1 MAENQAEPPTTSP
14 YRPRWLK
21 ALLRLLESREP
32 VSLRHFL
39 ILALLIRLPAVFF
52 SRGYEF
58 ADHQFIFVDPAY
70 HLATGGTWYE
80 TWDYDRAIRSWVYPC
95 ILSGVFKGLSLIG
108 LEGPQTM
115 MTATRGLHALISL
128 LPMWAMWMLLV
139 RWRPIENPNPILLLM
154 AASGLTVYNGVQP
167 NGTAFAVGLSLAAVF
182 LFHAPG
188 FWRPFFAGALLG
200 GAFSCRFQDAFF
212 GPVLFAG
219 GALKGRWKEVL
230 GLCIGSAVTVTIQG
244 LVDLSTYG
252 AFLCSPFN
260 YVKVNF
266 LEGVSAQWRT
276 EPFWYYLAIV
286 AAALLVCPPF
296 LRVAWEATK
305 TGARTFPLPLACAAF
320 YFLMH
325 TLVARKAFRF
335 VFPALALVLFVF
347 AVGMFCQAGRSRL
360 ARIHRRLIVATQLLG
375 LLVLSFAYFHRGPIE
390 AALWLRGQPDFQ
402 NHLVVVD
409 GTQTDLGG
417 HYYLG
422 RRQLQVHTVARTELS
437 GFLKAF
443 EDSPALYLMSVREPL
458 PETFLSENSLRQGWA
473 VDLRSATRSWPNF
486 KKSRRRYLYLA
497 RPTDGG

>member
-1 MAENQAEPPTTSP
+1 M
-14 YRPRWLK
+14 
-21 ALLRLLESREP
+21 
-32 VSLRHFL
+32 
-39 ILALLIRLPAVFF
+39 
-52 SRGYEF
+52 
-58 ADHQFIFVDPAY
+58 
-70 HLATGGTWYE
+70 
-80 TWDYDRAIRSWVYPC
+80 
-95 ILSGVFKGLSLIG
+95 
-108 LEGPQTM
+108 
-115 MTATRGLHALISL
+115 
-128 LPMWAMWMLLV
+128 
-139 RWRPIENPNPILLLM
+139 
-154 AASGLTVYNGVQP
+154 
-167 NGTAFAVGLSLAAVF
+167 
-182 LFHAPG
+182 
-188 FWRPFFAGALLG
+188 
-200 GAFSCRFQDAFF
+200 
-212 GPVLFAG
+212 
-219 GALKGRWKEVL
+219 
-230 GLCIGSAVTVTIQG
+230 
-244 LVDLSTYG
+244 
-252 AFLCSPFN
+252 
-260 YVKVNF
+260 NF